1 MTAHPARAAG
11 CSAAEIRVF
20 ERIAL
25 GDTGGHDAGL
35 LAGLELS
42 GLIRKQRREGSD
54 NIGRYHWFEPVL
66 TPRARAGYDDYLATP
81 RSA

>member
-35 LAGLELS
+35 IASLEIS
-42 GLIRKQRREGSD
+42 GLVTKQRREGS
-54 NIGRYHWFEPVL
+54 GMLGGYSWFEPVL
-66 TPRARAGYDDYLATP
+66 TLRARAGYDAYLANP
-81 RSA
+81 RSP